1 MKKYLV
7 VLLLVLSLAAVPL
20 IHALAVDV
28 IWADG
33 LVTLDTDLED
43 DIATLLE
50 TTPPDG
56 SDGVI
61 YAATYISGVD
71 GDWNVSIINLVDVS
85 APYDDWN
92 AETNGVWAGTVICSG
107 TDPDWI
113 CDYMETPAAGGSSGM
128 ILPWQSGY
136 SAIYGTRG
144 VHRDTNSI
152 VAGSYAVDFVGN
164 GASDSMPANV
174 VAVADGTIT
183 WVCSDGTSMAIKVAG
198 GPVDIAYFHFAP
210 GQVFVNGDTVR
221 QGEVL
226 GQLKYGTFTGSGCGW
241 GSQSASEYHLH
252 FVFLPTTGSY
262 LEIGNCVLTI
272 STQVFVC
279 AGNSYGPLSRIPNGG
294 ASSSLDDLG
303 TDTGTGSNAALGG
316 ARLWD
321 GVLTGLTSM
330 LDGITE
336 DFTLH
341 TSIGLEGVV
350 TDSMLYLTDLYN
362 MVAGL
367 QLFYM
372 VPVFVIGGL
381 VLALE
386 ATRWLLAAIRWIL
399 QFVPTMG

>member
-7 VLLLVLSLAAVPL
+7 VFLLALSLAAVPL

-33 LVTLDTDLED
+33 FVTLDTDLED

-50 TTPPDG
+50 TTPPAEAEG
-56 SDGVI
+56 MI
-61 YAATYISGVD
+61 YAATHISGSDAGWYISL
-71 GDWNVSIINLVDVS
+71 INLVDVE
-85 APYDDWN
+85 APYDVWTADD
-92 AETNGVWAGTVICSG
+92 NGAWVGSVICSG
-107 TDPDWI
+107 TDPDWS
-113 CDYMETPAAGGSSGM
+113 CDYMETPAAGGTSGM

-136 SAIYGTRG
+136 SAQYGIRG
-144 VHRDTNSI
+144 VHHDEGARWLGTS
-152 VAGSYAVDFVGN
+152 AVDFVGD
-164 GASDSMPANV
+164 GSSGVMPPNV

-183 WVCSDGTSMAIKVAG
+183 WVCPDANNIGIKVEG
-198 GPVDIAYFHFAP
+198 GPVDVYYFHFAT
-210 GQVFVNGDTVR
+210 GQVFEEGTTVR
-221 QGEVL
+221 QGQVL
-226 GQLKYGTFTGSGCGW
+226 GVLRYGSFTNDGCGW
-241 GSQSASEYHLH
+241 ADQPANKYHLH
-252 FVFLPTTGSY
+252 FVFYPTSTNY
-262 LEIGNCVLTI
+262 LEIGNCVLTL
-272 STQVFVC
+272 STQGFVC
-279 AGNSYGPLSRIPNGG
+279 GGKAYSTLAYIPNGG
-294 ASSSLDDLG
+294 GSSSLDDVG
-303 TDTGTGSNAALGG
+303 TDAGSSNALGG